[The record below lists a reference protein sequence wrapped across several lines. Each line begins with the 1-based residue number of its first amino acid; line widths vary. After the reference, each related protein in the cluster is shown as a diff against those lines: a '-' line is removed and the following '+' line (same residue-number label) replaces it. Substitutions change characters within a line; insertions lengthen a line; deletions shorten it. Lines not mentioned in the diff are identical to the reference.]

1 MFTKLIFGVTH
12 VFAAITQSCL
22 AYIELAEAVV
32 ANLAVLWIVQWNDH
46 FVVEPADFWRWISTD
61 GT

>member
-46 FVVEPADFWRWISTD
+46 FVVEPADFGRWITTD
-61 GT
+61 RT